1 MDTHTLKTR
10 SRELTGTTG
19 SSNWVK
25 RSAARAMMRAVRF
38 TDDDFEKPIIAVAC
52 PHTNGTPCND
62 HIQALGAIMQ
72 EEISRAGGKDIIF
85 GTPIISDGISM
96 GTQAMR
102 YSLPSRDL
110 IADCI
115 EAMIEGYL
123 VDGVIALSGCDKS
136 IPGALMPLARTNVFG
151 ITLYG
156 GTIAPGHW
164 GGKDL
169 TIVSSFE
176 AIGENSAGKI
186 TDEELMDVERH
197 ACPGAGSCGGM
208 YTANTIASAIEAL
221 GMSLPGSASHAAVD
235 DGNRIHKAKQE
246 DCARSVTALFNLMRA
261 GIRPRDIMTS
271 YAFENAIAVVMALGG
286 STNAVLHLIA
296 LAHEADID
304 IDLDL
309 FQKISE
315 RVPLIADMKPFGN
328 YVMANLDAIGG
339 VPIVMKML
347 LNAGLIHGECITV
360 TGKTV
365 AENLASVPALPK
377 NQKVVYSLD
386 TPLAPPGHH
395 IAILYGNL
403 AKEGCVMKLSGKDL
417 RQFTGK
423 ARVFESEEAA
433 LDAILSGKIREGD
446 AIVIRY
452 EGPKGGPGMREMLSV
467 TAALIGA
474 GLGKS
479 VALITDGRFSG
490 GTHGIMIGH
499 VSPEAQ
505 VGGAIAIVHDDDI
518 IEINLDTREL
528 NVKISDDIIKT
539 RLSSW
544 RPKKPPRRGLLATYA
559 KLVSSASSG
568 AVVS

>member
-1 MDTHTLKTR
+1 MNTPTLKTT
-10 SRELTGTTG
+10 SRELTGIPG

-25 RSAARAMMRAVRF
+25 RSAARAMLRAVRF
-38 TDDDFEKPIIAVAC
+38 TDDDFEKPIIALAC

-62 HIQALGAIMQ
+62 HIQLLGKLVQ
-72 EEISRAGGKDIIF
+72 EEIARAGGRDIIF
-85 GTPIISDGISM
+85 GTPVISDGISM
-96 GTQAMR
+96 GTSAMK
-102 YSLPSRDL
+102 YSLPSREL
-110 IADCI
+110 IADSI
-115 EAMIEGYL
+115 EAMIGGYL
-123 VDGVIALSGCDKS
+123 ADGAITLSGCDKS
-136 IPGALMPLARTNVFG
+136 IPGALMPLARANVFG
-151 ITLYG
+151 VTLYG
-156 GTIAPGHW
+156 GTIQPGHW
-164 GGKDL
+164 GGHDL

-176 AIGENSAGKI
+176 AIGARAAGKI
-186 TDEELMDVERH
+186 SEEELMNVERH

-221 GMSLPGSASHAAVD
+221 GMSIPGSASHPAVD
-235 DGNRIHKAKQE
+235 EGNRIHAAKRE
-246 DCARSVTALFNLMRA
+246 DVAKTVAALFNLMRLQ
-261 GIRPRDIMTS
+261 IRPRDIMTRE
-271 YAFENAIAVVMALGG
+271 AFENAITVVMAIGG

-296 LAHEADID
+296 LAHEADVD

-315 RVPLIADMKPFGN
+315 RVPLMADMKPFGN
-328 YVMANLDAIGG
+328 YVMADLDAVGG
-339 VPIVMKML
+339 VPTIMKML
-347 LNAGLIHGECITV
+347 LNAGLLHGKCMTI

-365 AENLASVPALPK
+365 AENLADTDAPPQ
-377 NQKVVYSLD
+377 NQKVIYTLEN
-386 TPLAPPGHH
+386 PLTLPGRH
-395 IAILYGNL
+395 INILYGNL
-403 AKEGCVMKLSGKDL
+403 AREGCVMKLSGKEM
-417 RQFTGK
+417 RRFEGP

-433 LDAILSGKIREGD
+433 LDAILAGSIREGD

-505 VGGAIAIVHDDDI
+505 VGGAIAIIEESDM
-518 IEINLDTREL
+518 IEINLAAREL
-528 NVKISDDIIKT
+528 NVKISDEIIKT
-539 RLSSW
+539 RLSRW
-544 RPKKPPRRGLLATYA
+544 RPKEPPRRGLLATYA
-559 KLVSSASSG
+559 KLVSSASNG